1 VNIAIL
7 SNLEIFPL
15 SGGAPNR
22 IFNIA
27 KTLADMGQNVYLI
40 SRTSSIN
47 VAKLGNLNLVGF
59 QFPRIRFIG
68 TIAQNISLAKALRR
82 IDVKFDILQCEFP
95 YLFLGAHFA
104 EQLRGNPPLV
114 LDEHGVE
121 INFVREVYF
130 KKPNILLK
138 AYVFL
143 SELAA
148 VKLSAHIFT
157 CSKVDSAHISRIF
170 KVPTSKITD
179 IPNGVNKEFFT
190 EIEPHKFEKPT
201 ILFLGGFK
209 HPPNLYGA
217 RAIKDIII
225 PRVIRK
231 KRDAQFV
238 FIGQEPPA
246 WLSNTDNIEVLG
258 YVPDVR
264 PFIKGAHVCIAPIFQ
279 GSGTRLKILEYMALG
294 KPVISTS
301 KGAEGIEA
309 LNNRDIVIEDDMRK
323 FSDRIVDLLRDT
335 AEADRLGLNARKIV
349 EEKYTWEKVCEKAMK
364 VYQELCAKSD

>member
-1 VNIAIL
+1 MNIAIL
-7 SNLEIFPL
+7 SNLEIFPP

-40 SRTSSIN
+40 FRTSSIK
-47 VAKLGNLNLVGF
+47 VTKLGNLNLLGF
-59 QFPRIRFIG
+59 PFPRVRFLD
-68 TIAQNISLAKALRR
+68 TIAQDISLAKALRR
-82 IDVKFDILQCEFP
+82 IDAKLDILQCEFP
-95 YLFLGAHFA
+95 YLFLGAYLA
-104 EQLRGNPPLV
+104 KKLRGSPPLV

-121 INFVREVYF
+121 INFIREVYI
-130 KKPNILLK
+130 KKPSILSK
-138 AYVFL
+138 ASVFF

-148 VKLSAHIFT
+148 VKLSTHIFT
-157 CSKVDSAHISRIF
+157 CSKIDSAHISRIF
-170 KVPTSKITD
+170 KVPASKITD

-190 EIEPHKFEKPT
+190 KIAPHKFEKPT

-209 HPPNLYGA
+209 HLPNLHGA
-217 RAIKDIII
+217 RVIKDAII
-225 PRVIRK
+225 PEVIRK
-231 KRDAQFV
+231 ERDAQFV
-238 FIGQEPPA
+238 FIGQEPPS
-246 WLSNTDNIEVLG
+246 WLSNTDNIKVLG

-309 LNNRDIVIEDDMRK
+309 LNNRDIIIEDDMQK
-323 FSDRIVDLLRDT
+323 FSDRIVDLLQDT
-335 AEADRLGLNARKIV
+335 AEADQLGLNARKIV
-349 EEKYTWEKVCEKAMK
+349 EEKYTWEKVCEKAMQ